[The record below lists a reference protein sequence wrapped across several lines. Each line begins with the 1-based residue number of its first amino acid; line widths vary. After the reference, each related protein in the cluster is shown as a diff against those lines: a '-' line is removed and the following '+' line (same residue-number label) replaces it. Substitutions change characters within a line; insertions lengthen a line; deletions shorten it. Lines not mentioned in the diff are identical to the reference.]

1 MEMKKMEIKSSW
13 KMTLETILF
22 FTIILGFILYF
33 SWYAL
38 RFLSA
43 GFISFF
49 FLQILL
55 EWPFSLV
62 TGFVIA
68 VIIAFYR
75 KTSITMLDDVILIKR
90 FGYLME
96 IPKVDI
102 IRFHTKRTQIG
113 YNWLQYTIRRRYLV
127 YYNEKKEEKMLRL
140 YDFNASNIEAFIEQ
154 LRLQLSETISPLE
167 KSEMVYEAQR
177 DPDSFHLLPEDILN
191 NEKRS
196 ILKIAIFELI
206 LSLIG
211 VILILLTENDVSFL
225 PLVGFVISF
234 FSILLLL
241 VEPIRLYLLHKR
253 GKTCPRN
260 ITYIGTFIVI
270 DHNHYRL
277 NEITEVK
284 MTSPRKKSNSI
295 YPTQYFLCI
304 ELNNGT
310 RVRYWLG
317 SESSFSEYSELCRFV
332 SDSMMIFAEKFK
344 YN

>member
-13 KMTLETILF
+13 IMTLETILF

-38 RFLSA
+38 RFLSV

-68 VIIAFYR
+68 IIIAFYR

-140 YDFNASNIEAFIEQ
+140 YDFNASNIEAF
-154 LRLQLSETISPLE
+154 
-167 KSEMVYEAQR
+167 
-177 DPDSFHLLPEDILN
+177 F
-191 NEKRS
+191 
-196 ILKIAIFELI
+196 
-206 LSLIG
+206 
-211 VILILLTENDVSFL
+211 
-225 PLVGFVISF
+225 
-234 FSILLLL
+234 
-241 VEPIRLYLLHKR
+241 
-253 GKTCPRN
+253 
-260 ITYIGTFIVI
+260 
-270 DHNHYRL
+270 
-277 NEITEVK
+277 
-284 MTSPRKKSNSI
+284 
-295 YPTQYFLCI
+295 
-304 ELNNGT
+304 
-310 RVRYWLG
+310 
-317 SESSFSEYSELCRFV
+317 
-332 SDSMMIFAEKFK
+332 
-344 YN
+344 